1 MKKRQCLFV
10 LLVLTALLLSGCVGT
25 ESSNTFDQLVVKA
38 SRSAEKAYKERR
50 DRLTDSSGAEI
61 IDFTALQ
68 KTNPELY
75 AWLYI
80 PGTEINT
87 PIAQSESGDISF
99 YQSHSADRS
108 EDQRGCLYTHFRYS
122 DKHFSEP
129 VSIIYGKTLSG
140 IGVLSGI
147 EAHYHSREGL
157 QQHQELVVFT
167 ADAVLRY
174 RVFCATEFSDALIS
188 RDYNEF
194 QTEADTAAFLEDIR
208 NYHTLQRQADDSV
221 SVSSG
226 DRLLVLSTILSRDAD
241 KRFLVVAKLVDS
253 TN

>member
-1 MKKRQCLFV
+1 MKIRRSLYI
-10 LLVLTALLLSGCVGT
+10 LLVLLALLLSACAGA
-25 ESSNTFDQLVVKA
+25 EPSSSFDQTLLSA
-38 SRSAEKAYKERR
+38 ARSAERVYKERP
-50 DRLTDSSGAEI
+50 DHLTDSPGAEF

-80 PGTEINT
+80 PGTEINA
-87 PIAQSESGDISF
+87 PIAQSESGNISF
-99 YQSHSADRS
+99 YQSHGADDA
-108 EDQRGCLYTHFRYS
+108 EDKRGCLYTHYRYS
-122 DKHFSEP
+122 EKHFSEP
-129 VSIIYGKTLSG
+129 VSVIYGKTLSNT
-140 IGVLSGI
+140 GVFSGI
-147 EAHYHSREGL
+147 ETLYRSLDSL
-157 QQHQELVVFT
+157 QQHQDLVVFT
-167 ADAVLRY
+167 ADAVLYY
-174 RVFCATEFSDALIS
+174 RVFCASEFSDALIS

-208 NYHTLQRQADDSV
+208 NYHTLQRQTDDSV